1 MATIKVQTVAVP
13 MELEAQVTPE
23 QIVQAFDS
31 SIQELITKNTR
42 QQVAEMLPS
51 ILQAPEYVRTA
62 RDWMME
68 SFDYSYIAEL
78 VARHFSPR
86 DIVEELIDAHEGSN
100 PLESDHMI
108 DRLARNSRVQAGIQR
123 YTQEYLQASD
133 AVSRSV
139 NEMVERL
146 TANLANEVAERVLT
160 IISQRLNG
168 GSDV

>member
-1 MATIKVQTVAVP
+1 M
-13 MELEAQVTPE
+13 
-23 QIVQAFDS
+23 
-31 SIQELITKNTR
+31 
-42 QQVAEMLPS
+42 
-51 ILQAPEYVRTA
+51 
-62 RDWMME
+62 
-68 SFDYSYIAEL
+68 
-78 VARHFSPR
+78 ARHFSPR

>member
-51 ILQAPEYVRTA
+51 ILHAPEYVRTA

-68 SFDYSYIAEL
+68 SLDYSYMSEL
-78 VARHFSPR
+78 VSRHFQPR
-86 DIVEELIDAHEGSN
+86 DIVDEMLNRYGENI
-100 PLESDHMI
+100 LESDSYVE
-108 DRLARNSRVQAGIQR
+108 RVARNSRVQAGIQR
-123 YTQEYLQASD
+123 YTQEYLQASGV
-133 AVSRSV
+133 VSGYV
-139 NEMVERL
+139 EEAVERL

-160 IISQRLNG
+160 IISQRLSG
-168 GSDV
+168 GADV

>member
-68 SFDYSYIAEL
+68 
-78 VARHFSPR
+78 
-86 DIVEELIDAHEGSN
+86 
-100 PLESDHMI
+100 
-108 DRLARNSRVQAGIQR
+108 
-123 YTQEYLQASD
+123 
-133 AVSRSV
+133 
-139 NEMVERL
+139 
-146 TANLANEVAERVLT
+146 
-160 IISQRLNG
+160 
-168 GSDV
+168 